1 MQKKKNFYY
10 TQAILKVLMDYDV
23 VTIDQIAKEVGL
35 SEKAV
40 RIKIDSIDDYLI
52 ENNLGSIE
60 KKRRVGIWLNATD
73 EAKIFIEQK
82 IINGEDV
89 SEHLKNNQTRMY
101 TVLKRILKDSK
112 NNRLTVNQLADSM
125 YLSVPTTLKVV
136 NECRDWLRLFDIEL
150 KVIRNK
156 GFELKCNESQYRI
169 AIKHF
174 ILHFNHQEEIDDT
187 INYFMPNINTRAVRE
202 CIIQTENEWG
212 CSFAEESFNEV
223 LIYMCLSIYRQYLD
237 RSNVVFL
244 SNEEL
249 RILESYNETSF
260 TVSMVNKVKNKFPNY
275 ELKSSEIA
283 FISIPILCSKMID
296 PSYNMAVES
305 IIREYDDRL
314 KEFVKRIISVVSEVF
329 NVDMTADQVLFNGL
343 LAHMKPAIFRLRFER
358 TDKNDLKG
366 YIKNEYK
373 KAFRVSWLISVLFE
387 EYFNLIVTEDELSYI
402 TIYIQSALERNRQPI
417 DAVLVTKTSMSVNQ
431 MLQEKLK
438 RNFPLIRDIKTVSYH
453 DFRIENYKNY
463 QLICT
468 TSPLGNDDMRI
479 VEIDDLML
487 DNSVN
492 KISKKIKEIN
502 ANLTPKNT
510 RFDPVCHS
518 FFEPDLIFT
527 QLDVNCK
534 EECIKVMCERLVKK
548 GYVTRNYVDT
558 VLEREQVIAT
568 AIGNNVAI
576 PHGEQNEIHEA
587 KVVIATLAKPVVWG
601 NEMVDVVFLLAVK
614 MTNDFEISKTQLF
627 YKQYINLVETDQQVN
642 KLRDFKVNTD
652 FYRYLIQ

>member
-40 RIKIDSIDDYLI
+40 RIKIDSINDYLI

-296 PSYNMAVES
+296 PSYNMAVET

-314 KEFVKRIISVVSEVF
+314 KEFVKRIISVVSEVC

-387 EYFNLIVTEDELSYI
+387 
-402 TIYIQSALERNRQPI
+402 
-417 DAVLVTKTSMSVNQ
+417 
-431 MLQEKLK
+431 
-438 RNFPLIRDIKTVSYH
+438 
-453 DFRIENYKNY
+453 
-463 QLICT
+463 
-468 TSPLGNDDMRI
+468 
-479 VEIDDLML
+479 
-487 DNSVN
+487 
-492 KISKKIKEIN
+492 
-502 ANLTPKNT
+502 
-510 RFDPVCHS
+510 
-518 FFEPDLIFT
+518 
-527 QLDVNCK
+527 
-534 EECIKVMCERLVKK
+534 
-548 GYVTRNYVDT
+548 
-558 VLEREQVIAT
+558 
-568 AIGNNVAI
+568 
-576 PHGEQNEIHEA
+576 
-587 KVVIATLAKPVVWG
+587 
-601 NEMVDVVFLLAVK
+601 
-614 MTNDFEISKTQLF
+614 
-627 YKQYINLVETDQQVN
+627 
-642 KLRDFKVNTD
+642 
-652 FYRYLIQ
+652 

>member
-40 RIKIDSIDDYLI
+40 RIKIDSINDYLI

-260 TVSMVNKVKNKFPNY
+260 TVSMVNKVKSKFPNY

-296 PSYNMAVES
+296 PSYNMAVET

-343 LAHMKPAIFRLRFER
+343 LAHMKPAIFRLRF
-358 TDKNDLKG
+358 
-366 YIKNEYK
+366 
-373 KAFRVSWLISVLFE
+373 
-387 EYFNLIVTEDELSYI
+387 
-402 TIYIQSALERNRQPI
+402 
-417 DAVLVTKTSMSVNQ
+417 
-431 MLQEKLK
+431 
-438 RNFPLIRDIKTVSYH
+438 
-453 DFRIENYKNY
+453 
-463 QLICT
+463 
-468 TSPLGNDDMRI
+468 
-479 VEIDDLML
+479 
-487 DNSVN
+487 
-492 KISKKIKEIN
+492 
-502 ANLTPKNT
+502 
-510 RFDPVCHS
+510 
-518 FFEPDLIFT
+518 
-527 QLDVNCK
+527 
-534 EECIKVMCERLVKK
+534 
-548 GYVTRNYVDT
+548 
-558 VLEREQVIAT
+558 
-568 AIGNNVAI
+568 
-576 PHGEQNEIHEA
+576 
-587 KVVIATLAKPVVWG
+587 
-601 NEMVDVVFLLAVK
+601 
-614 MTNDFEISKTQLF
+614 
-627 YKQYINLVETDQQVN
+627 
-642 KLRDFKVNTD
+642 
-652 FYRYLIQ
+652 